1 MLNQLRDKLRPWL
14 PRNIRHT
21 LYQKRERQFAETYIG
36 SSNPAVVFL
45 TWMGFRTALHDEMKD
60 RRLTV
65 LYVFFFWMVPE
76 DVVRMAGKIKKNR
89 AQYPKHRV
97 VMLCNE
103 QFVVDIFCAEGVEAI
118 FCNHNCL
125 VNENYFTIDESA
137 VKKYDAIY
145 NATMSGY
152 KRHPLAAKIDSL
164 ALITYRYAGTYAP
177 EYEKEV
183 RACLGHA
190 TWLVDA
196 YEASQKASPAEVA
209 RYNNQCR
216 AGLCLSAREGA
227 MFASI
232 EYLLCGL
239 PVVTTRNIGG
249 RDAFFEPA
257 YVEWVED
264 DPEAVDQGLLRL
276 LARAPAPADIRR
288 RVIEKM
294 EEHRQRLR
302 DVLKDDAPNAVI
314 PWQPGTIG
322 PLTRRHLRELG
333 RQLRRT

>member
-1 MLNQLRDKLRPWL
+1 MLNQLRDRIRPYL

-21 LYQKRERQFAETYIG
+21 LYQKRERRFAETYVF
-36 SSNPAVVFL
+36 SSNPAVVCL
-45 TWMGFRTALHDEMKD
+45 TWMGFRAALHDEMKD

-65 LYVFFFWMVPE
+65 LYVFFFWMLPE
-76 DVVRMAGKIKKNR
+76 EVAGMAQKIKTNLAR
-89 AQYPKHRV
+89 YPKHRV

-103 QFVVDIFCAEGVEAI
+103 QFVVDSFCAEGVEAI

-125 VNENYFTIDESA
+125 INENYFTIDETA

-145 NATMSGY
+145 NAAMSGY
-152 KRHPLAAKIDSL
+152 KRHPLAAKINSL

-177 EYEKEV
+177 DYEKEV

-190 TWLVDA
+190 AWLVDA
-196 YEASQKASPAEVA
+196 YEASQKAPPAEVA

-239 PVVTTRNIGG
+239 PVVTTRNMGG
-249 RDAFFEPA
+249 RDAFFEPG

-264 DPEAVDQGLLRL
+264 DPDAVHQGLVKL
-276 LARAPAPADIRR
+276 LARAPAGADIRR
-288 RVIEKM
+288 RVLEKM

-302 DVLKDDAPNAVI
+302 DLLKDDLPEFEM
-314 PWQPGTIG
+314 PWEPGNIG
-322 PLTRRHLRELG
+322 PLSRRNLRELG
-333 RQLRRT
+333 RQLRRA